1 MIFQLW
7 SLVAITAS
15 EKLKPKENPDDGSPW
30 AQHPFGKDM
39 IKYLYVSRSFEPIER
54 LCHLLIGFRQFTFL
68 YTGLPVFHYLHHA
81 YALHVIT
88 TKNVFTCFENLGYLS
103 NTLLDLIST

>member
-1 MIFQLW
+1 MQNRTIFSTVNRYTELIFQLW

-39 IKYLYVSRSFEPIER
+39 IKYLYVSKSFEPIET
-54 LCHLLIGFRQFTFL
+54 LCHF
-68 YTGLPVFHYLHHA
+68 
-81 YALHVIT
+81 
-88 TKNVFTCFENLGYLS
+88 
-103 NTLLDLIST
+103 